1 MITTRRTLL
10 GGIAATAIATGLQPR
25 HLLAQDGTPMAASDA
40 TPAATGGAPGY
51 AIARLRTL
59 PSAELN
65 SAVFPDVMRH
75 FLPET
80 AALPGFAGY
89 IFAFDNADP
98 ATSITLTLI
107 ADETAGAAADEVSAG
122 YVGQLDPR
130 FEVVTPLAEEGPV
143 RIFATTSKPLSE
155 LPPFLHGTTL
165 RLRNQTN
172 APDFD
177 LEAGI
182 TIAIDTLVPIFLA
195 QPGFVM
201 YCWFERDGG
210 RLVAEIWESPEAMEA
225 GAEALAAWRDE
236 HFDRP
241 TASETTESLGTI
253 GYAEIV
259 GLG

>member
-1 MITTRRTLL
+1 MTNRRTLL
-10 GGIAATAIATGLQPR
+10 GGIAAAAIATGLQPR
-25 HLLAQDGTPMAASDA
+25 RLFAQDGTPVAVTDA
-40 TPAATGGAPGY
+40 TPVAAGEAPGY

-59 PSAELN
+59 PTAELN
-65 SAVFPDVMRH
+65 SAVFPDVMRN

-80 AALPGFAGY
+80 AALPGFEGY
-89 IFAFDNADP
+89 IFAFDDADP
-98 ATSITLTLI
+98 ATSITLTLL
-107 ADETAGAAADEVSAG
+107 ADESAGTAADEVPAG
-122 YVGQLDPR
+122 YVAQLDPR
-130 FEVVTPLAEEGPV
+130 FEVVTPLAEQGPV
-143 RIFATTSKPLSE
+143 RIFATTSKPATE
-155 LPPFLHGTTL
+155 LPPFLHGATL

-210 RLVAEIWESPEAMEA
+210 RLVAEIWESLKAMEA
-225 GAEALAAWRDE
+225 GGEALAAWRDE

-253 GYAEIV
+253 GYAEIR
-259 GLG
+259 GLA